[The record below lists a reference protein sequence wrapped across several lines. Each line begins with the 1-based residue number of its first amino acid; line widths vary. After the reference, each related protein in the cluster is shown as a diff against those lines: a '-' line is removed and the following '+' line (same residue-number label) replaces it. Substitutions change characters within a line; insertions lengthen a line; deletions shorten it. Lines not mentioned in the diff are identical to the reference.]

1 MGVLGIACTLSQIA
15 FCTSFGGGGANGNFF
30 AVLDDEGNAHFKV
43 SKTDSFDVPAIFSDN
58 PRKSGD
64 ALLLYICSTNR
75 QGEAYNGPPTLAACT
90 NLQEAVWHD
99 ETEGEIDA
107 LGTSVAW
114 SHNDAINAWVG
125 SVTQDRWA
133 TTMFF
138 RAMIKQEGG
147 TAIINTAPVRFD
159 GGIQLGNGTYR
170 LVPYTTGG
178 KTYLTV
184 EGMP

>member
-1 MGVLGIACTLSQIA
+1 M
-15 FCTSFGGGGANGNFF
+15 
-30 AVLDDEGNAHFKV
+30 
-43 SKTDSFDVPAIFSDN
+43 PAIFSDN
-58 PRKSGD
+58 PRMSGD
-64 ALLLYICSTNR
+64 ALLLYIGSTNR
-75 QGEAYNGPPTLAACT
+75 QGEAYIGPPTLSACT

-99 ETEGEIDA
+99 ETEGEIHA

-133 TTMFF
+133 KTMCF
-138 RAMIKQEGG
+138 RAKIKQEGG

-159 GGIQLGNGTYR
+159 GGIQIGNGTYR